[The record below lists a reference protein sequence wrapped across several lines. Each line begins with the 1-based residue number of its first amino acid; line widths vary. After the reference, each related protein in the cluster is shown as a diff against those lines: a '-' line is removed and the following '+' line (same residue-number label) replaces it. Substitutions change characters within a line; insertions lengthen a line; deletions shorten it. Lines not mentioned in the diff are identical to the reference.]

1 MFSSAGFGSG
11 VVKVKRFVSY
21 LQAVRNEI
29 AIDEYVVSLFPDNF
43 GLMICV
49 PRASRWMSCVRYSR
63 YLFFITYKIL
73 VLLWVSGGAIFFYF
87 CQALPFIFNFRS
99 KSGGSEFIRLVDIEY
114 SIVLALSSRV
124 GDVVDYKFLNNLP
137 SLWITVPWAPLRR
150 VPESVVCID
159 VFSLLSRLE
168 LLQALR
174 DAIIATYMLLWRK
187 RTSRWVLQSYTAF
200 RWFAVRRAVDKLPGT
215 LIMTEHFDRWA
226 VLVDSSV
233 AASNRAAR
241 MGGNN
246 CSRKLV
252 LIQHGALGGLG
263 VEEGFLKSTLCL
275 PTKLRCVSQLYV
287 YNPEEENAFKTD
299 VLSHSC
305 SQRVEVY
312 YFKPGIELD
321 RSVTDTRLRVLFVG
335 HPLCEQLHE
344 YLFRRLR
351 ENFELTAY
359 YKPHP
364 MAPMSMMMGQ
374 VGWAVISDKINFPE
388 VDLLVSYP
396 STLVIEYEGAGV
408 PAMVHPMNML
418 PSSAEDY
425 LALLL
430 KALASIKSERN
441 IV

>member
-1 MFSSAGFGSG
+1 MSRVINYYRLRVVSYYFQSVFNEISVDEMYFRLSALDVSRFGYIPRVPRWIAYG
-11 VVKVKRFVSY
+11 KRFRVFTY
-21 LQAVRNEI
+21 FLWL
-29 AIDEYVVSLFPDNF
+29 VVFLIWILGGACF
-43 GLMICV
+43 
-49 PRASRWMSCVRYSR
+49 
-63 YLFFITYKIL
+63 LFFMQFLMCVKNSFFSNNAKD
-73 VLLWVSGGAIFFYF
+73 VSSRENGF
-87 CQALPFIFNFRS
+87 
-99 KSGGSEFIRLVDIEY
+99 
-114 SIVLALSSRV
+114 VLALSSRV
-124 GDVVDYKFLNNLP
+124 GDVLDPKLFDDLP
-137 SLWITVPWAPLRR
+137 RIWITVPWVPLRR
-150 VPESVVCID
+150 VPESVVLVD
-159 VFSLLSRLE
+159 VFSLLSRWE
-168 LLQALR
+168 LLQAFC
-174 DAIIATYMLLWRK
+174 DAVIATYILLWRK

-226 VLVDSSV
+226 VLVDSSI
-233 AASNRAAR
+233 AAGNRAAR
-241 MGGNN
+241 MAGHN

-263 VEEGFLKSTLCL
+263 AEEGFLKSTLCL
-275 PTKLRCVSQLYV
+275 PTKLHSVTHLYV
-287 YNPEEENAFKTD
+287 YNPEEENAFKAV
-299 VLSHSC
+299 VLSQGC
-305 SQRVEVY
+305 SQRVEVS
-312 YFKPGIELD
+312 YFKPGIELE
-321 RSVTDTRLRVLFVG
+321 RSVIDAKLRVLFVG

-344 YLFRRLR
+344 HLFRRLR

-374 VGWAVISDKINFPE
+374 VGWVVISDKVSFPD

-418 PSSAEDY
+418 PSSSEDY
-425 LALLL
+425 FGLLL